1 MGSVI
6 NVFKIVLNL
15 VKIVGN
21 FFLIPIPFIIDV
33 VIAVPQ
39 TIIAQLNAHRKII
52 IILCFAIIYG
62 IGLHCAFPD
71 MKLYDAL
78 IWIFKSG
85 QFKTKAG
92 LMLFIV
98 SIAPAILLRWLIG
111 KLDRLFDRFDDFLY
125 RCYSSHLHRIIF
137 YARNISDSFHYLC
150 YGTQHEWE
158 LYEMDWFKTR
168 YGL

>member
-6 NVFKIVLNL
+6 NVFKIVLNSI
-15 VKIVGN
+15 KIVGHSI
-21 FFLIPIPFIIDV
+21 FIPIPFIIDV
-33 VIAVPQ
+33 IVAIPQ

-52 IILCFAIIYG
+52 IILCFAIVYG
-62 IGLHCAFPD
+62 IGLHYAFPD
-71 MKLYDAL
+71 MKLFDAL

-85 QFKTKAG
+85 QFKSKAG

-137 YARNISDSFHYLC
+137 YVRNISDSFHYLC

-158 LYEMDWFKTR
+158 LCEMDLFRTR